1 MWEFYRAWKERKRY
15 QAEQYRLA
23 SRTLREALDIEDDDR
38 EGYLLLGQEQKE
50 FTESEQETMQRQAYH
65 FWKSNPHGRGVIRV
79 LEKFVLGR
87 GMKFNAQ
94 DENKMVQQ
102 WWDEFARDNSL
113 QRSQKE
119 IFLHTLRDGEC
130 FIRYFVDKETGR
142 TRIRFIDPQE
152 VYDPENRHSQGI
164 ETDPDDVITP
174 INYYRSRDGKLKE
187 VIPAEEIQHIKILV
201 DSNVKRGLS
210 FLYVIMPLLKKYEQ
224 WLNDRIVLNKIRSAV
239 AIIRRVS
246 GAPAQVSDIV
256 KQHSANSSGRQRA
269 LQPGTIIT
277 VSEGVE
283 YQMLSPNLQAQ
294 DVQYDGR
301 NILLAITAATGL
313 AEYMVSGDASNAN
326 YSSTMISESPSV
338 REFEDW
344 QNFFEEEFKIMFR
357 KVVQAGIEYGLI
369 PAESTRTILVSNEQG
384 EMVEKEMKVPT
395 NTECEIVFP
404 PLVHRNL
411 KEESEAMLI
420 HQKMGIVSHKTL
432 AGKFG
437 YDYEE
442 ELKKMQS
449 EAHQPDE
456 AEPEVEE
463 EDSD

>member
-1 MWEFYRAWKERKRY
+1 MFEFYRSWKERKRY
-15 QAEQYRLA
+15 EAEQYRLA
-23 SRTLREALDIEDDDR
+23 SRALREALDIEDEDR
-38 EGYLLLGQEQKE
+38 EGYLLLGQEEKE

-65 FWKSNPHGRGVIRV
+65 FWKSNSHGRGVLRV

-87 GMKFNAQ
+87 GMKFNAL

-113 QRSQKE
+113 RRRQKE
-119 IFLHTLRDGEC
+119 VFRRTLRDGEC
-130 FIRYFVDKETGR
+130 FIRYFVDRETGR
-142 TRIRFIDPQE
+142 TKIRFIDPQE
-152 VYDPENRHSQGI
+152 IYDSENRHSHGI
-164 ETDPDDVITP
+164 ETDSDDVETP

-187 VIPAEEIQHIKILV
+187 VIPAEEMQHIKILV

-239 AIIRRVS
+239 AVIRRVS
-246 GAPAQVSDIV
+246 GAPAQVSDIL
-256 KQHSANSSGRQRA
+256 KQSAVDSGRKQRA

-277 VSEGVE
+277 VSEGVD

-344 QNFFEEEFKIMFR
+344 QNFFEEEFKIMFHR
-357 KVVQAGIEYGLI
+357 VIQTGMEFGPI
-369 PAESTRTILVSNEQG
+369 PAESTKTVLVTNERG
-384 EMVEKEMKVPT
+384 EMVEKRMRVPT
-395 NTECEIVFP
+395 NTGCDIVFP

-411 KEESEAMLI
+411 KDESEAMLI
-420 HQKMGIVSHKTL
+420 HQRMGIVSQKTL

-437 YDYEE
+437 YDHEE
-442 ELKKMQS
+442 ELKRMQREERQS
-449 EAHQPDE
+449 EEGSQ
-456 AEPEVEE
+456 
-463 EDSD
+463 